1 MDSVSNNKITPGVI
15 FNNHFI
21 YDWHI
26 GTGDYS
32 DYAQR
37 DEAVTRKENILPDH
51 DSYSVLNDP
60 KILDDQSKSI
70 HESLKSEYDYFNY
83 MRNEEKSD
91 GLFDATRDK
100 LTTDEINQFREYEK
114 ISKKE
119 GCPKYIGIASFDN
132 EFLRENNLII
142 GDQINIPAIKNA
154 ARKGMNALINKS
166 DKLVASNCYWTA
178 AIHTNTD
185 NVHIHYQLLEYH
197 RLENRC
203 KTRKDKDMIERSAM
217 ESLISVIATSLNAND
232 LTKDLTEYER
242 NILMKQVKYN
252 FSNSLA
258 KIEELT
264 EKLPNN
270 RGWQY
275 NRLDK
280 STQNQIDNCIRSI
293 ISENAELTQQ
303 YKNYLTKIEA
313 VQNNSKRR
321 YGEGSHYTDYKETRL
336 HGKDGFYSRVGNSF
350 LKICKDYQ
358 LDKNQREAELMEAG
372 AYLSKKEAD
381 VEYSYSEAD
390 VPHADDEYY
399 AENVPYLSEKEV
411 DIEYSY
417 SEADVPHADDEY
429 YAENVPCLS
438 EKEVDIEYSYSEADV
453 PPADDEYYAENVPYL
468 SEKET
473 SNDCYIKWSKDYKE
487 AARLV
492 YKKDSS
498 AEDIKRAAVLYK
510 SEAAKGNLLA
520 VFDLG
525 KLYASD
531 LLQRKDDELSAKYY
545 KQALDGFLK
554 IEPTAGD
561 MTAYIQ
567 YRIGKMYCYGLG
579 TEKNLKQAFDWFSK
593 SAVKGNK
600 FAQFSL
606 ANMYYYGNG
615 VEKDLSEAFRW
626 YSNADKQGQPYAA
639 YAIAQMYSNG
649 EGVAADKDLAHIYYQ
664 KALNG
669 FLDLENKDRADDNL
683 FYKIGMM
690 YKNGLGT
697 EKDIAKAVDYFKRS
711 ALMDNKNGLYEYG
724 KTLISSDYEKRDV
737 EKGLSYLRKAIEY
750 GNINAKRFYAMQYI
764 SGENIDQ
771 DIDTGLKML
780 HEEADKNEA
789 ADTPSAL
796 CLGRLYFKND
806 YGIPLDIDK
815 AEYYAIRAEKGG
827 NEAAW
832 YLLGKIYSDPNSNKY
847 NIEKAIT
854 YFKKSAKCGNPN
866 AQYQLGKIHLSADD
880 KRTAYQYFKQSAENG
895 NTFAAYYA
903 GRILLDNNAS
913 ADIKTGIEFLQQAA
927 LDNFDPA
934 FFFLGRYYS
943 KFDDTDSRSKAK
955 YYLEKSATEHN
966 NSNSQYLLG
975 KVYLSENK
983 TDRAMEYFKM
993 SAERGNQ
1000 NGQIAYA
1007 LMLYKQGQR
1016 MAATIWIK
1024 KVADNGNKTAK
1035 KIMRQFDK
1043 QRTYAVV
1050 RSANIAQT
1058 VISKGISQSSVLKR
1072 TNNMLRSTL
1081 KSEEARTAR
1090 LMREFEK
1097 DQEKQK
1103 MQNNSSVSL

>member
-32 DYAQR
+32 DYAKR
-37 DEAVTRKENILPDH
+37 DEAVTKEENILPDH

-83 MRNEEKSD
+83 MRNKEKSD

-132 EFLRENNLII
+132 DFLRENNLII
-142 GDQINIPAIKNA
+142 GDQINITAIKNA

-252 FSNSLA
+252 FSSSIA

-399 AENVPYLSEKEV
+399 AENVPYLSEKE
-411 DIEYSY
+411 
-417 SEADVPHADDEY
+417 
-429 YAENVPCLS
+429 
-438 EKEVDIEYSYSEADV
+438 
-453 PPADDEYYAENVPYL
+453 
-468 SEKET
+468 T

-510 SEAAKGNLLA
+510 SEASKGNLLA

-579 TEKNLKQAFDWFSK
+579 TEKDLKQAFDWFSK

-737 EKGLSYLRKAIEY
+737 EKGSSYLRKAIEY

-832 YLLGKIYSDPNSNKY
+832 YLLGKIYSDSNSNKY
-847 NIEKAIT
+847 DIEKAIT
-854 YFKKSAKCGNPN
+854 YFKKSAKCGDPN
-866 AQYQLGKIHLSADD
+866 AQYQLGKIYLSADD

-1016 MAATIWIK
+1016 MAATLWIK
-1024 KVADNGNKTAK
+1024 NAADNGNKTAK

-1103 MQNNSSVSL
+1103 IQNNSSVSL

>member
-32 DYAQR
+32 DYAKR
-37 DEAVTRKENILPDH
+37 DEAVTKEENILPDH

-83 MRNEEKSD
+83 MRNKEKSD

-132 EFLRENNLII
+132 DFLRENNLII

-166 DKLVASNCYWTA
+166 DKLIASNCYWTA

-217 ESLISVIATSLNAND
+217 ESLISVMATSLNAND
-232 LTKDLTEYER
+232 LTKNLTEYER

-381 VEYSYSEAD
+381 V
-390 VPHADDEYY
+390 PHADDEYY

-417 SEADVPHADDEY
+417 SEADVPP
-429 YAENVPCLS
+429 V
-438 EKEVDIEYSYSEADV
+438 
-453 PPADDEYYAENVPYL
+453 DDEYYAENVPYL

-832 YLLGKIYSDPNSNKY
+832 YLLGKIYSDSNSNKY
-847 NIEKAIT
+847 DIEKAIT
-854 YFKKSAKCGNPN
+854 YFKKSAKCGDPN
-866 AQYQLGKIHLSADD
+866 AQYQLGKIYLSADD

-1016 MAATIWIK
+1016 MAATLWIK
-1024 KVADNGNKTAK
+1024 NAADNGNKTAK

>member
-37 DEAVTRKENILPDH
+37 DEAVTKEENILPDH

-83 MRNEEKSD
+83 MRNKEKSD

-132 EFLRENNLII
+132 DFLRENNLII

-166 DKLVASNCYWTA
+166 DKLIASNCYWTA

-217 ESLISVIATSLNAND
+217 ESLISVMATSLNAND
-232 LTKDLTEYER
+232 LTKNLTEYER

-381 VEYSYSEAD
+381 V
-390 VPHADDEYY
+390 PHADDEYY

-417 SEADVPHADDEY
+417 SEADVPP
-429 YAENVPCLS
+429 V
-438 EKEVDIEYSYSEADV
+438 
-453 PPADDEYYAENVPYL
+453 DDEYYAENVPYL

-832 YLLGKIYSDPNSNKY
+832 YLLGKIYSDSNSNKY
-847 NIEKAIT
+847 DIEKAIT
-854 YFKKSAKCGNPN
+854 YFKKSAKCGDPN
-866 AQYQLGKIHLSADD
+866 AQYQLGKIYLSADD

-1016 MAATIWIK
+1016 MAATLWIK
-1024 KVADNGNKTAK
+1024 NAADNGNKTAK

-1103 MQNNSSVSL
+1103 IQNNSSVSL

>member
-37 DEAVTRKENILPDH
+37 DEAVTKEENILPDY

-83 MRNEEKSD
+83 MRNKEKSD

-132 EFLRENNLII
+132 DFLRENNLII

-166 DKLVASNCYWTA
+166 DKLIASNCYWTA

-217 ESLISVIATSLNAND
+217 ESLISVMATSLNAND
-232 LTKDLTEYER
+232 LTKNLTEYER

-381 VEYSYSEAD
+381 V
-390 VPHADDEYY
+390 PH
-399 AENVPYLSEKEV
+399 
-411 DIEYSY
+411 
-417 SEADVPHADDEY
+417 
-429 YAENVPCLS
+429 
-438 EKEVDIEYSYSEADV
+438 
-453 PPADDEYYAENVPYL
+453 ADDEYYAENVPYL

-510 SEAAKGNLLA
+510 SEASKGNLLA

-579 TEKNLKQAFDWFSK
+579 TEKDLKQAFDWFSK

-737 EKGLSYLRKAIEY
+737 EKGSSYLRKAIEY

-832 YLLGKIYSDPNSNKY
+832 YLLGKIYSDSNSNKY
-847 NIEKAIT
+847 DIEKAIT
-854 YFKKSAKCGNPN
+854 YFKKSAKCGDPN
-866 AQYQLGKIHLSADD
+866 AQYQLGKIYLSADD

-913 ADIKTGIEFLQQAA
+913 ADIKTGIEFLQQVA

-1016 MAATIWIK
+1016 MAATLWIK
-1024 KVADNGNKTAK
+1024 NAADNGNKTAK

-1103 MQNNSSVSL
+1103 IQNNSSVSL

>member
-32 DYAQR
+32 DYAKR
-37 DEAVTRKENILPDH
+37 DEAVTKEENILPDH

-83 MRNEEKSD
+83 MRNKEKSD

-132 EFLRENNLII
+132 DFLRENNLII
-142 GDQINIPAIKNA
+142 GDQINITAIKNA

-166 DKLVASNCYWTA
+166 DKLIASNCYWTA

-217 ESLISVIATSLNAND
+217 ESLISVMATSLNAND
-232 LTKDLTEYER
+232 LTKNLTEYER

-381 VEYSYSEAD
+381 V
-390 VPHADDEYY
+390 PHADDEYY

-417 SEADVPHADDEY
+417 SEADVPP
-429 YAENVPCLS
+429 V
-438 EKEVDIEYSYSEADV
+438 
-453 PPADDEYYAENVPYL
+453 DDEYYAENVPYL

-832 YLLGKIYSDPNSNKY
+832 YLLGKIYSDSNSNKY
-847 NIEKAIT
+847 DIEKAIT
-854 YFKKSAKCGNPN
+854 YFKKSAKCGDPN
-866 AQYQLGKIHLSADD
+866 AQYQLGKIYLSADD

-1016 MAATIWIK
+1016 MAATLWIK
-1024 KVADNGNKTAK
+1024 NAADNGNKTAK

>member
-32 DYAQR
+32 DYAKR
-37 DEAVTRKENILPDH
+37 DEAVTKEENILPDH

-83 MRNEEKSD
+83 MRNKEKSD

-132 EFLRENNLII
+132 DFLRENNLII
-142 GDQINIPAIKNA
+142 GDQINITAIKNA

-381 VEYSYSEAD
+381 V
-390 VPHADDEYY
+390 PH
-399 AENVPYLSEKEV
+399 
-411 DIEYSY
+411 
-417 SEADVPHADDEY
+417 
-429 YAENVPCLS
+429 
-438 EKEVDIEYSYSEADV
+438 
-453 PPADDEYYAENVPYL
+453 ADDEYYAENVPYL

-510 SEAAKGNLLA
+510 SEASKGNLLA

-579 TEKNLKQAFDWFSK
+579 TEKDLKQAFDWFSK

-1016 MAATIWIK
+1016 MAATLWIK
-1024 KVADNGNKTAK
+1024 NAADNGNKTAK

-1103 MQNNSSVSL
+1103 IQNNSSVSL

>member
-1 MDSVSNNKITPGVI
+1 
-15 FNNHFI
+15 
-21 YDWHI
+21 
-26 GTGDYS
+26 
-32 DYAQR
+32 
-37 DEAVTRKENILPDH
+37 
-51 DSYSVLNDP
+51 
-60 KILDDQSKSI
+60 
-70 HESLKSEYDYFNY
+70 
-83 MRNEEKSD
+83 
-91 GLFDATRDK
+91 
-100 LTTDEINQFREYEK
+100 
-114 ISKKE
+114 
-119 GCPKYIGIASFDN
+119 
-132 EFLRENNLII
+132 
-142 GDQINIPAIKNA
+142 
-154 ARKGMNALINKS
+154 
-166 DKLVASNCYWTA
+166 
-178 AIHTNTD
+178 
-185 NVHIHYQLLEYH
+185 
-197 RLENRC
+197 
-203 KTRKDKDMIERSAM
+203 
-217 ESLISVIATSLNAND
+217 
-232 LTKDLTEYER
+232 
-242 NILMKQVKYN
+242 
-252 FSNSLA
+252 
-258 KIEELT
+258 
-264 EKLPNN
+264 
-270 RGWQY
+270 
-275 NRLDK
+275 
-280 STQNQIDNCIRSI
+280 
-293 ISENAELTQQ
+293 
-303 YKNYLTKIEA
+303 
-313 VQNNSKRR
+313 
-321 YGEGSHYTDYKETRL
+321 
-336 HGKDGFYSRVGNSF
+336 
-350 LKICKDYQ
+350 
-358 LDKNQREAELMEAG
+358 
-372 AYLSKKEAD
+372 
-381 VEYSYSEAD
+381 
-390 VPHADDEYY
+390 
-399 AENVPYLSEKEV
+399 
-411 DIEYSY
+411 
-417 SEADVPHADDEY
+417 
-429 YAENVPCLS
+429 
-438 EKEVDIEYSYSEADV
+438 
-453 PPADDEYYAENVPYL
+453 
-468 SEKET
+468 
-473 SNDCYIKWSKDYKE
+473 
-487 AARLV
+487 
-492 YKKDSS
+492 
-498 AEDIKRAAVLYK
+498 
-510 SEAAKGNLLA
+510 
-520 VFDLG
+520 
-525 KLYASD
+525 
-531 LLQRKDDELSAKYY
+531 
-545 KQALDGFLK
+545 
-554 IEPTAGD
+554 
-561 MTAYIQ
+561 
-567 YRIGKMYCYGLG
+567 
-579 TEKNLKQAFDWFSK
+579 
-593 SAVKGNK
+593 
-600 FAQFSL
+600 
-606 ANMYYYGNG
+606 
-615 VEKDLSEAFRW
+615 
-626 YSNADKQGQPYAA
+626 
-639 YAIAQMYSNG
+639 MYSNG

-737 EKGLSYLRKAIEY
+737 EKGSSYLRKAIEY

-847 NIEKAIT
+847 DIEKAIT
-854 YFKKSAKCGNPN
+854 YFKKSAKCGDPN
-866 AQYQLGKIHLSADD
+866 AQYQLGKIYLSADD

-1016 MAATIWIK
+1016 MAATLWIK
-1024 KVADNGNKTAK
+1024 NAADNGNKTAK

-1103 MQNNSSVSL
+1103 IQNNSSVSL

>member
-1 MDSVSNNKITPGVI
+1 MDSVSNNKIIPGVI

-37 DEAVTRKENILPDH
+37 DEAVTKEENILPDH

-83 MRNEEKSD
+83 MRNKEKSD

-132 EFLRENNLII
+132 DFLRENNLII

-154 ARKGMNALINKS
+154 ARKGMNALIDKS

-203 KTRKDKDMIERSAM
+203 KTKKDKDMIERSAM
-217 ESLISVIATSLNAND
+217 ESLISAIATSVNAND

-242 NILMKQVKYN
+242 SILMQQVKYN
-252 FSNSLA
+252 FSSSFT

-270 RGWQY
+270 KAWQY

-372 AYLSKKEAD
+372 AYLSKKE
-381 VEYSYSEAD
+381 
-390 VPHADDEYY
+390 
-399 AENVPYLSEKEV
+399 V

-429 YAENVPCLS
+429 YAENVPYLS

-579 TEKNLKQAFDWFSK
+579 TEKNLRQAFDWFSK

-669 FLDLENKDRADDNL
+669 FLDLEKKDRADDNL

-690 YKNGLGT
+690 YKNGSGT

-847 NIEKAIT
+847 DIEKAIT
-854 YFKKSAKCGNPN
+854 YFKKSAKCGDPN
-866 AQYQLGKIHLSADD
+866 AQYQLGKIYLSADD
-880 KRTAYQYFKQSAENG
+880 KRTAYQYFKQSAEND

-1016 MAATIWIK
+1016 MAATLWIK
-1024 KVADNGNKTAK
+1024 KAADNGNKTAK

>member
-37 DEAVTRKENILPDH
+37 DEAVTKEENILPDY

-83 MRNEEKSD
+83 MRNKEKSD

-132 EFLRENNLII
+132 DFLRENNLII

-166 DKLVASNCYWTA
+166 DKLIASNCYWTA

-217 ESLISVIATSLNAND
+217 ESLISVMATSLNAND
-232 LTKDLTEYER
+232 LTKNLTEYER

-381 VEYSYSEAD
+381 V
-390 VPHADDEYY
+390 PHADDEYY
-399 AENVPYLSEKEV
+399 AENVPY
-411 DIEYSY
+411 
-417 SEADVPHADDEY
+417 
-429 YAENVPCLS
+429 LS

-832 YLLGKIYSDPNSNKY
+832 YLLGKIYSDSNSNKY
-847 NIEKAIT
+847 DIEKAIT
-854 YFKKSAKCGNPN
+854 YFKKSAKCGDPN
-866 AQYQLGKIHLSADD
+866 AQYQLGKIYLSADD

-1016 MAATIWIK
+1016 MAATLWIK
-1024 KVADNGNKTAK
+1024 NAADNGNKTAK

>member
-37 DEAVTRKENILPDH
+37 DEAVTKEENILPDY

-83 MRNEEKSD
+83 MRNKEKSD

-132 EFLRENNLII
+132 DFLRENNLII

-166 DKLVASNCYWTA
+166 DKLIASNCYWTA

-217 ESLISVIATSLNAND
+217 ESLISVMATSLNAND
-232 LTKDLTEYER
+232 LTKNLTEYER

-381 VEYSYSEAD
+381 V
-390 VPHADDEYY
+390 PH
-399 AENVPYLSEKEV
+399 
-411 DIEYSY
+411 
-417 SEADVPHADDEY
+417 
-429 YAENVPCLS
+429 
-438 EKEVDIEYSYSEADV
+438 
-453 PPADDEYYAENVPYL
+453 ADDEYYAENVPYL

-510 SEAAKGNLLA
+510 SEASKGNLLA

-579 TEKNLKQAFDWFSK
+579 TEKDLKQAFDWFSK

-737 EKGLSYLRKAIEY
+737 EKGSSYLRKAIEY

-832 YLLGKIYSDPNSNKY
+832 YLLGKIYSDSNSNKY
-847 NIEKAIT
+847 DIEKAIT
-854 YFKKSAKCGNPN
+854 YFKKSAKCGDPN
-866 AQYQLGKIHLSADD
+866 AQYQLGKIYLSADD

-1016 MAATIWIK
+1016 MAATLWIK
-1024 KVADNGNKTAK
+1024 NAADNGNKTAK

-1103 MQNNSSVSL
+1103 IQNNSSVSL

>member
-32 DYAQR
+32 DYAKR
-37 DEAVTRKENILPDH
+37 DEAVTKEENILPDH

-83 MRNEEKSD
+83 MRNKEKSD

-132 EFLRENNLII
+132 DFLRENNLII

-154 ARKGMNALINKS
+154 ARKGMNALIDKS

-203 KTRKDKDMIERSAM
+203 KTKKDKDMIERSAM
-217 ESLISVIATSLNAND
+217 ESLISAIATSVNAND

-242 NILMKQVKYN
+242 SILMQQVKYN
-252 FSNSLA
+252 FSSSFT

-270 RGWQY
+270 KAWQY

-372 AYLSKKEAD
+372 AYLSKKE
-381 VEYSYSEAD
+381 
-390 VPHADDEYY
+390 
-399 AENVPYLSEKEV
+399 V

-429 YAENVPCLS
+429 YAENVPYLS

-579 TEKNLKQAFDWFSK
+579 TEKNLRQAFDWFSK

-669 FLDLENKDRADDNL
+669 FLDLEKKDRADDNL

-690 YKNGLGT
+690 YKNGSGT

-847 NIEKAIT
+847 DIEKAIT
-854 YFKKSAKCGNPN
+854 YFKKSAKCGDPN
-866 AQYQLGKIHLSADD
+866 AQYQLGKIYLSADD
-880 KRTAYQYFKQSAENG
+880 KRTAYQYFKQSAEND

-1016 MAATIWIK
+1016 MAATLWIK
-1024 KVADNGNKTAK
+1024 KAADNGNKTAK

>member
-32 DYAQR
+32 DYAKR
-37 DEAVTRKENILPDH
+37 DEAVTKEENILPDH

-83 MRNEEKSD
+83 MRNKEKSD

-132 EFLRENNLII
+132 DFLRENNLII
-142 GDQINIPAIKNA
+142 GDQINITAIKNA

-399 AENVPYLSEKEV
+399 AENVPYLSEKE
-411 DIEYSY
+411 
-417 SEADVPHADDEY
+417 
-429 YAENVPCLS
+429 
-438 EKEVDIEYSYSEADV
+438 
-453 PPADDEYYAENVPYL
+453 
-468 SEKET
+468 T

-579 TEKNLKQAFDWFSK
+579 TEKDLKQAFDWFSK

-737 EKGLSYLRKAIEY
+737 EKGSSYLRKAIEY

-847 NIEKAIT
+847 DIEKAIT
-854 YFKKSAKCGNPN
+854 YFKKSAKCGDPN
-866 AQYQLGKIHLSADD
+866 AQYQLGKIYLSADD

-913 ADIKTGIEFLQQAA
+913 ADIKTSIEFLQQAA

-1016 MAATIWIK
+1016 MAATLWIK
-1024 KVADNGNKTAK
+1024 NAADNGNKTAK

-1103 MQNNSSVSL
+1103 IQNNSSVSL

>member
-37 DEAVTRKENILPDH
+37 DEAVTKEENILPDY

-83 MRNEEKSD
+83 MRNKEKSD

-132 EFLRENNLII
+132 DFLRENNLII

-166 DKLVASNCYWTA
+166 DKLIASNCYWTA

-217 ESLISVIATSLNAND
+217 ESLISVMATSLNAND
-232 LTKDLTEYER
+232 LTKNLTEYER

-381 VEYSYSEAD
+381 V
-390 VPHADDEYY
+390 PHADDEYY
-399 AENVPYLSEKEV
+399 AENVPY
-411 DIEYSY
+411 
-417 SEADVPHADDEY
+417 
-429 YAENVPCLS
+429 LS

-510 SEAAKGNLLA
+510 SEASKGNLLA

-579 TEKNLKQAFDWFSK
+579 TEKDLKQAFDWFSK

-737 EKGLSYLRKAIEY
+737 EKGSSYLRKAIEY

-832 YLLGKIYSDPNSNKY
+832 YLLGKIYSDSNSNKY
-847 NIEKAIT
+847 DIEKAIT
-854 YFKKSAKCGNPN
+854 YFKKSAKCGDPN
-866 AQYQLGKIHLSADD
+866 AQYQLGKIYLSADD

-1016 MAATIWIK
+1016 MAATLWIK
-1024 KVADNGNKTAK
+1024 NAADNGNKTAK

>member
-1 MDSVSNNKITPGVI
+1 MDSVSNNKIIPGVI

-37 DEAVTRKENILPDH
+37 DEAVTKEENILPDH

-83 MRNEEKSD
+83 MRNKEKSD

-132 EFLRENNLII
+132 DFLRENNLII

-154 ARKGMNALINKS
+154 ARKGMNVLIDKS
-166 DKLVASNCYWTA
+166 DKLIASNCYWTA

-203 KTRKDKDMIERSAM
+203 KTKKDKDMIERSAM

-390 VPHADDEYY
+390 VP
-399 AENVPYLSEKEV
+399 
-411 DIEYSY
+411 
-417 SEADVPHADDEY
+417 
-429 YAENVPCLS
+429 
-438 EKEVDIEYSYSEADV
+438 
-453 PPADDEYYAENVPYL
+453 PADDEYYAENVPYL

-579 TEKNLKQAFDWFSK
+579 TEKNLRQAFDWFSK

-649 EGVAADKDLAHIYYQ
+649 VGVAADKDLAHIYYQ

-847 NIEKAIT
+847 DIEKAIT
-854 YFKKSAKCGNPN
+854 YFKKSAKCGDPN
-866 AQYQLGKIHLSADD
+866 AQYQLGKIYLSADD
-880 KRTAYQYFKQSAENG
+880 KRTAYQYFKQSAEND

-1016 MAATIWIK
+1016 MAATLWIK
-1024 KVADNGNKTAK
+1024 KAADNGNKTAK

>member
-32 DYAQR
+32 DYAKR
-37 DEAVTRKENILPDH
+37 DEAVTKEENILPDH

-83 MRNEEKSD
+83 MRNKEKSD

-132 EFLRENNLII
+132 DFLRENNLII

-166 DKLVASNCYWTA
+166 DKLIASNCYWTA

-217 ESLISVIATSLNAND
+217 ESLISVMATSLNAND
-232 LTKDLTEYER
+232 LTKNLTEYER

-381 VEYSYSEAD
+381 V
-390 VPHADDEYY
+390 PH
-399 AENVPYLSEKEV
+399 
-411 DIEYSY
+411 
-417 SEADVPHADDEY
+417 
-429 YAENVPCLS
+429 
-438 EKEVDIEYSYSEADV
+438 
-453 PPADDEYYAENVPYL
+453 ADDEYYAENVPYL

-832 YLLGKIYSDPNSNKY
+832 YLLGKIYSDSNSNKY
-847 NIEKAIT
+847 DIEKAIT
-854 YFKKSAKCGNPN
+854 YFKKSAKCGDPN
-866 AQYQLGKIHLSADD
+866 AQYQLGKIYLSADD

-1016 MAATIWIK
+1016 MAATLWIK
-1024 KVADNGNKTAK
+1024 NAADNGNKTAK

>member
-32 DYAQR
+32 DYAKR
-37 DEAVTRKENILPDH
+37 DEAVTKEENILPDH

-83 MRNEEKSD
+83 MRNKEKSD

-132 EFLRENNLII
+132 DFLRENNLII
-142 GDQINIPAIKNA
+142 GDQINITAIKNA

-381 VEYSYSEAD
+381 V
-390 VPHADDEYY
+390 PHADDEYY

-417 SEADVPHADDEY
+417 SEADVPP
-429 YAENVPCLS
+429 V
-438 EKEVDIEYSYSEADV
+438 
-453 PPADDEYYAENVPYL
+453 DDEYYAENVPYL

-510 SEAAKGNLLA
+510 SEASKGNLLA

-579 TEKNLKQAFDWFSK
+579 TEKDLKQAFDWFSK

-737 EKGLSYLRKAIEY
+737 EKGSSYLRKAIEY

-832 YLLGKIYSDPNSNKY
+832 YLLGKIYSDSNSNKY
-847 NIEKAIT
+847 DIEKAIT
-854 YFKKSAKCGNPN
+854 YFKKSAKCGDPN
-866 AQYQLGKIHLSADD
+866 AQYQLGKIYLSADD

-913 ADIKTGIEFLQQAA
+913 ADIKTGIEFLQQVA

-1016 MAATIWIK
+1016 MAATLWIK
-1024 KVADNGNKTAK
+1024 NAADNGNKTAK

-1103 MQNNSSVSL
+1103 IQNNSSVSL

>member
-37 DEAVTRKENILPDH
+37 DEAVTREENILPDY

-217 ESLISVIATSLNAND
+217 ESLISVMATSLNAND
-232 LTKDLTEYER
+232 LTKNLTEYER

-381 VEYSYSEAD
+381 V
-390 VPHADDEYY
+390 PHADDEYY
-399 AENVPYLSEKEV
+399 AENVPY
-411 DIEYSY
+411 
-417 SEADVPHADDEY
+417 
-429 YAENVPCLS
+429 LS

-510 SEAAKGNLLA
+510 SEASKGNLLA

-579 TEKNLKQAFDWFSK
+579 TEKDLKQAFDWFSK

-737 EKGLSYLRKAIEY
+737 EKGSSYLRKAIEY

-832 YLLGKIYSDPNSNKY
+832 YLLGKIYSDSNSNKY
-847 NIEKAIT
+847 DIEKAIT
-854 YFKKSAKCGNPN
+854 YFKKSAKCGDPN
-866 AQYQLGKIHLSADD
+866 AQYQLGKIYLSADD

-1016 MAATIWIK
+1016 MAATLWIK
-1024 KVADNGNKTAK
+1024 NAADNGNKTAK

>member
-32 DYAQR
+32 DYAKR
-37 DEAVTRKENILPDH
+37 DEAVTKEENILPDH

-83 MRNEEKSD
+83 MRNKEKSD

-132 EFLRENNLII
+132 DFLRENNLII
-142 GDQINIPAIKNA
+142 GDQINITAIKNA

-166 DKLVASNCYWTA
+166 DKLIASNCYWTA

-381 VEYSYSEAD
+381 V
-390 VPHADDEYY
+390 PH
-399 AENVPYLSEKEV
+399 
-411 DIEYSY
+411 
-417 SEADVPHADDEY
+417 
-429 YAENVPCLS
+429 
-438 EKEVDIEYSYSEADV
+438 
-453 PPADDEYYAENVPYL
+453 ADDEYYAENVPYL

-510 SEAAKGNLLA
+510 SEASKGNLLA

-579 TEKNLKQAFDWFSK
+579 TEKDLKQAFDWFSK

-847 NIEKAIT
+847 DIEKAIT
-854 YFKKSAKCGNPN
+854 YFKKSAKCGDPN
-866 AQYQLGKIHLSADD
+866 AQYQLGKIYLSADD

-1016 MAATIWIK
+1016 MAATLWIK
-1024 KVADNGNKTAK
+1024 NAADNGNKTAK

-1103 MQNNSSVSL
+1103 IQNNSSVSL

>member
-1 MDSVSNNKITPGVI
+1 
-15 FNNHFI
+15 
-21 YDWHI
+21 
-26 GTGDYS
+26 
-32 DYAQR
+32 
-37 DEAVTRKENILPDH
+37 
-51 DSYSVLNDP
+51 
-60 KILDDQSKSI
+60 
-70 HESLKSEYDYFNY
+70 
-83 MRNEEKSD
+83 MRNKEKSD

-132 EFLRENNLII
+132 DFLRENNLII

-166 DKLVASNCYWTA
+166 DKLIASNCYWTA

-217 ESLISVIATSLNAND
+217 ESLISVMATSLNAND
-232 LTKDLTEYER
+232 LTKNLTEYER

-381 VEYSYSEAD
+381 V
-390 VPHADDEYY
+390 PH
-399 AENVPYLSEKEV
+399 
-411 DIEYSY
+411 
-417 SEADVPHADDEY
+417 
-429 YAENVPCLS
+429 
-438 EKEVDIEYSYSEADV
+438 
-453 PPADDEYYAENVPYL
+453 ADDEYYAENVPYL

-737 EKGLSYLRKAIEY
+737 EKGSSYLRKAIEY

-789 ADTPSAL
+789 ADTHSAL

-832 YLLGKIYSDPNSNKY
+832 YLLGKIYSDSNSNKY
-847 NIEKAIT
+847 DIEKAIT
-854 YFKKSAKCGNPN
+854 YFKKSAKCGDPN
-866 AQYQLGKIHLSADD
+866 AQYQLGKIYLSADD

-1016 MAATIWIK
+1016 MAATLWIK
-1024 KVADNGNKTAK
+1024 NAADNGNKTAK

-1103 MQNNSSVSL
+1103 IQNNSSVSL

>member
-32 DYAQR
+32 DYAKR
-37 DEAVTRKENILPDH
+37 DEAVTKEENILPDH

-83 MRNEEKSD
+83 MRNKEKSD

-132 EFLRENNLII
+132 DFLRENNLII
-142 GDQINIPAIKNA
+142 GDQINITAIKNA

-166 DKLVASNCYWTA
+166 DKLIASNCYWTA

-381 VEYSYSEAD
+381 V
-390 VPHADDEYY
+390 PHADDEYY

-417 SEADVPHADDEY
+417 SEADVPP
-429 YAENVPCLS
+429 V
-438 EKEVDIEYSYSEADV
+438 
-453 PPADDEYYAENVPYL
+453 DDEYYAENVPYL

-510 SEAAKGNLLA
+510 SEASKGNLLA

-579 TEKNLKQAFDWFSK
+579 TEKDLKQAFDWFSK

-847 NIEKAIT
+847 DIEKAIT
-854 YFKKSAKCGNPN
+854 YFKKSAKCGDPN
-866 AQYQLGKIHLSADD
+866 AQYQLGKIYLSADD

-1016 MAATIWIK
+1016 MAATLWIK
-1024 KVADNGNKTAK
+1024 NAADNGNKTAK

-1103 MQNNSSVSL
+1103 IQNNSSVSL

>member
-37 DEAVTRKENILPDH
+37 DEAVTKEENILPDY

-83 MRNEEKSD
+83 MRNKEKSD

-132 EFLRENNLII
+132 DFLRENNLII

-166 DKLVASNCYWTA
+166 DKLIASNCYWTA

-217 ESLISVIATSLNAND
+217 ESLISVMATSLNAND
-232 LTKDLTEYER
+232 LTKNLTEYER

-381 VEYSYSEAD
+381 I
-390 VPHADDEYY
+390 PHADDEYY

-417 SEADVPHADDEY
+417 SEADVPPADDEY
-429 YAENVPCLS
+429 YAENVPYLS

-510 SEAAKGNLLA
+510 SEASKGNLLA

-579 TEKNLKQAFDWFSK
+579 TEKDLKQAFDWFSK

-724 KTLISSDYEKRDV
+724 K
-737 EKGLSYLRKAIEY
+737 
-750 GNINAKRFYAMQYI
+750 
-764 SGENIDQ
+764 
-771 DIDTGLKML
+771 
-780 HEEADKNEA
+780 
-789 ADTPSAL
+789 
-796 CLGRLYFKND
+796 
-806 YGIPLDIDK
+806 
-815 AEYYAIRAEKGG
+815 
-827 NEAAW
+827 
-832 YLLGKIYSDPNSNKY
+832 
-847 NIEKAIT
+847 
-854 YFKKSAKCGNPN
+854 
-866 AQYQLGKIHLSADD
+866 
-880 KRTAYQYFKQSAENG
+880 
-895 NTFAAYYA
+895 
-903 GRILLDNNAS
+903 
-913 ADIKTGIEFLQQAA
+913 
-927 LDNFDPA
+927 
-934 FFFLGRYYS
+934 
-943 KFDDTDSRSKAK
+943 RS
-955 YYLEKSATEHN
+955 
-966 NSNSQYLLG
+966 
-975 KVYLSENK
+975 
-983 TDRAMEYFKM
+983 
-993 SAERGNQ
+993 
-1000 NGQIAYA
+1000 
-1007 LMLYKQGQR
+1007 
-1016 MAATIWIK
+1016 
-1024 KVADNGNKTAK
+1024 
-1035 KIMRQFDK
+1035 
-1043 QRTYAVV
+1043 
-1050 RSANIAQT
+1050 
-1058 VISKGISQSSVLKR
+1058 
-1072 TNNMLRSTL
+1072 
-1081 KSEEARTAR
+1081 
-1090 LMREFEK
+1090 
-1097 DQEKQK
+1097 
-1103 MQNNSSVSL
+1103 

>member
-37 DEAVTRKENILPDH
+37 DEAVTKEENILPDY

-83 MRNEEKSD
+83 MRNKEKSD

-132 EFLRENNLII
+132 DFLRENNLII

-381 VEYSYSEAD
+381 V
-390 VPHADDEYY
+390 PH
-399 AENVPYLSEKEV
+399 
-411 DIEYSY
+411 
-417 SEADVPHADDEY
+417 
-429 YAENVPCLS
+429 
-438 EKEVDIEYSYSEADV
+438 
-453 PPADDEYYAENVPYL
+453 ADDEYYAENVPYL

-832 YLLGKIYSDPNSNKY
+832 YLLGKIYSDSNSNKY
-847 NIEKAIT
+847 DIEKAIT
-854 YFKKSAKCGNPN
+854 YFKKSAKCGDPN
-866 AQYQLGKIHLSADD
+866 AQYQLGKIYLSADD

-1016 MAATIWIK
+1016 MAATLWIK
-1024 KVADNGNKTAK
+1024 NAADNGNKTAK

>member
-32 DYAQR
+32 DYAKR
-37 DEAVTRKENILPDH
+37 DEAVTKEENILPDH

-83 MRNEEKSD
+83 MRNKEKSD

-132 EFLRENNLII
+132 DFLRENNLII
-142 GDQINIPAIKNA
+142 GDQINITAIKNA

-390 VPHADDEYY
+390 VP
-399 AENVPYLSEKEV
+399 
-411 DIEYSY
+411 
-417 SEADVPHADDEY
+417 
-429 YAENVPCLS
+429 
-438 EKEVDIEYSYSEADV
+438 
-453 PPADDEYYAENVPYL
+453 PADDEYYAENAPYL

-473 SNDCYIKWSKDYKE
+473 SNDCYIKWSEEYKK
-487 AARLV
+487 AAGLV

-554 IEPTAGD
+554 IEPTAGN

-1016 MAATIWIK
+1016 MAATLWIK
-1024 KVADNGNKTAK
+1024 NAADNGNKTAK

-1103 MQNNSSVSL
+1103 IQNNSSVSL

>member
-32 DYAQR
+32 DYAKR
-37 DEAVTRKENILPDH
+37 DEAVTKEENILPDH

-83 MRNEEKSD
+83 MRNKEKSD

-132 EFLRENNLII
+132 DFLRENNLII

-166 DKLVASNCYWTA
+166 DKLIASNCYWTA

-217 ESLISVIATSLNAND
+217 ESLISVMATSLNAND
-232 LTKDLTEYER
+232 LTKNLTEYER

-321 YGEGSHYTDYKETRL
+321 YGEGSHYTHYKETRL

-381 VEYSYSEAD
+381 V
-390 VPHADDEYY
+390 PHADDEYY

-417 SEADVPHADDEY
+417 SEADVPP
-429 YAENVPCLS
+429 V
-438 EKEVDIEYSYSEADV
+438 
-453 PPADDEYYAENVPYL
+453 DDEYYAENVPYL

-737 EKGLSYLRKAIEY
+737 EKGSSYLRKAIEY

-789 ADTPSAL
+789 ADTHSAL

-832 YLLGKIYSDPNSNKY
+832 YLLGKIYSDSNSNKY
-847 NIEKAIT
+847 DIEKAIT
-854 YFKKSAKCGNPN
+854 YFKKSAKCGDPN
-866 AQYQLGKIHLSADD
+866 AQYQLGKIYLSADD

-1016 MAATIWIK
+1016 MAATLWIK
-1024 KVADNGNKTAK
+1024 NAADNGNKTAK

-1103 MQNNSSVSL
+1103 IQNNSSVSL

>member
-37 DEAVTRKENILPDH
+37 DEAVTKEENILPDY

-83 MRNEEKSD
+83 MRNKEKSD

-132 EFLRENNLII
+132 DFLRENNLII

-166 DKLVASNCYWTA
+166 DKLIASNCYWTA

-381 VEYSYSEAD
+381 V
-390 VPHADDEYY
+390 PHADDEYY
-399 AENVPYLSEKEV
+399 AENVPY
-411 DIEYSY
+411 
-417 SEADVPHADDEY
+417 
-429 YAENVPCLS
+429 LS

-510 SEAAKGNLLA
+510 SEASKGNLLA

-545 KQALDGFLK
+545 KQTLDGFLK

-579 TEKNLKQAFDWFSK
+579 TEKDLKQAFDWFSK

-690 YKNGLGT
+690 YKNGLGS

-737 EKGLSYLRKAIEY
+737 EKGSSYLRKAIEY

-832 YLLGKIYSDPNSNKY
+832 YLLGKIYSDSNSNKY
-847 NIEKAIT
+847 DIEKAIT
-854 YFKKSAKCGNPN
+854 YFKKSAKCGDPN
-866 AQYQLGKIHLSADD
+866 AQYQLGKIYLSADD

-1016 MAATIWIK
+1016 MAATLWIK
-1024 KVADNGNKTAK
+1024 NAADNGNKTAK

-1103 MQNNSSVSL
+1103 IQNNSSVSL

>member
-32 DYAQR
+32 DYAKR
-37 DEAVTRKENILPDH
+37 DEAVTKEENILPDH

-83 MRNEEKSD
+83 MRNKEKSD

-132 EFLRENNLII
+132 DFLRENNLII
-142 GDQINIPAIKNA
+142 GDQINITAIKNA

-381 VEYSYSEAD
+381 V
-390 VPHADDEYY
+390 PH
-399 AENVPYLSEKEV
+399 
-411 DIEYSY
+411 
-417 SEADVPHADDEY
+417 
-429 YAENVPCLS
+429 
-438 EKEVDIEYSYSEADV
+438 
-453 PPADDEYYAENVPYL
+453 ADDEYYAENVPYL

-510 SEAAKGNLLA
+510 SEASKGNLLA

-579 TEKNLKQAFDWFSK
+579 TEKDLKQAFDWFSK

-737 EKGLSYLRKAIEY
+737 EKGSSYLRKAIEY

-832 YLLGKIYSDPNSNKY
+832 YLLGKIYSDSNSNKY
-847 NIEKAIT
+847 DIEKAIT
-854 YFKKSAKCGNPN
+854 YFKKSAKCGDPN
-866 AQYQLGKIHLSADD
+866 AQYQLGKIYLSADD

-1016 MAATIWIK
+1016 MAATLWIK
-1024 KVADNGNKTAK
+1024 NAADNGNKTAK

-1103 MQNNSSVSL
+1103 IQNNSSVSL

>member
-32 DYAQR
+32 DYAKR
-37 DEAVTRKENILPDH
+37 DEAVTKEENILPDH

-83 MRNEEKSD
+83 MRNKEKSD

-132 EFLRENNLII
+132 DFLRENNLII

-166 DKLVASNCYWTA
+166 DKLIASNCYWTA

-217 ESLISVIATSLNAND
+217 ESLISVMATSLNAND
-232 LTKDLTEYER
+232 LTKNLTEYER

-381 VEYSYSEAD
+381 V
-390 VPHADDEYY
+390 PHADDEYY

-417 SEADVPHADDEY
+417 SEADVPP
-429 YAENVPCLS
+429 V
-438 EKEVDIEYSYSEADV
+438 
-453 PPADDEYYAENVPYL
+453 DDEYYAENVPYL

-510 SEAAKGNLLA
+510 SEASKGNLLA

-579 TEKNLKQAFDWFSK
+579 TEKDLKQAFDWFSK

-737 EKGLSYLRKAIEY
+737 EKGSSYLRKAIEY

-832 YLLGKIYSDPNSNKY
+832 YLLGKIYSDSNSNKY
-847 NIEKAIT
+847 DIEKAIT
-854 YFKKSAKCGNPN
+854 YFKKSAKCGDPN
-866 AQYQLGKIHLSADD
+866 AQYQLGKIYLSADD

-1016 MAATIWIK
+1016 MAATLWIK
-1024 KVADNGNKTAK
+1024 NAADNGNKTAK

-1103 MQNNSSVSL
+1103 IQNNSSVSL

>member
-32 DYAQR
+32 DYAKR
-37 DEAVTRKENILPDH
+37 DEAVTKEENILPDH

-83 MRNEEKSD
+83 MRNKEKSD

-132 EFLRENNLII
+132 DFLRENNLII
-142 GDQINIPAIKNA
+142 GDQINITAIKNA

-252 FSNSLA
+252 FSSSIA

-381 VEYSYSEAD
+381 V
-390 VPHADDEYY
+390 PHADDEYY

-417 SEADVPHADDEY
+417 SEADVPP
-429 YAENVPCLS
+429 V
-438 EKEVDIEYSYSEADV
+438 
-453 PPADDEYYAENVPYL
+453 DDEYYAENVPYL

-510 SEAAKGNLLA
+510 SEASKGNLLA

-545 KQALDGFLK
+545 KQTLDGFLK

-579 TEKNLKQAFDWFSK
+579 TEKDLKQAFDWFSK

-690 YKNGLGT
+690 YKNGLGS

-737 EKGLSYLRKAIEY
+737 EKGSSYLRKAIEY

-832 YLLGKIYSDPNSNKY
+832 YLLGKIYSDSNSNKY
-847 NIEKAIT
+847 DIEKAIT
-854 YFKKSAKCGNPN
+854 YFKKSAKCGDPN
-866 AQYQLGKIHLSADD
+866 AQYQLGKIYLSADD

-1016 MAATIWIK
+1016 MAATLWIK
-1024 KVADNGNKTAK
+1024 NAADNGNKTAK

-1103 MQNNSSVSL
+1103 IQNNSSVSL

>member
-32 DYAQR
+32 DYAKR
-37 DEAVTRKENILPDH
+37 DEAVTKEENILPDH

-83 MRNEEKSD
+83 MRNKEKSD

-132 EFLRENNLII
+132 DFLRENNLII

-166 DKLVASNCYWTA
+166 DKLIASNCYWTA

-217 ESLISVIATSLNAND
+217 ESLISVMATSLNAND
-232 LTKDLTEYER
+232 LTKNLTEYER

-381 VEYSYSEAD
+381 V
-390 VPHADDEYY
+390 PHADDEYY

-417 SEADVPHADDEY
+417 SEADVPPADDEY
-429 YAENVPCLS
+429 YAENVPYLS

-453 PPADDEYYAENVPYL
+453 PPVDDEYYAENVPYL

-737 EKGLSYLRKAIEY
+737 EKGSSYLRKAIEY

-789 ADTPSAL
+789 ADTHSAL

-832 YLLGKIYSDPNSNKY
+832 YLLGKIYSDSNSNKY
-847 NIEKAIT
+847 DIEKAIT
-854 YFKKSAKCGNPN
+854 YFKKSAKCGDPN
-866 AQYQLGKIHLSADD
+866 AQYQLGKIYLSADD

-1016 MAATIWIK
+1016 MAATLWIK
-1024 KVADNGNKTAK
+1024 NAADNGNKTAK

-1103 MQNNSSVSL
+1103 IQNNSSVSL

>member
-32 DYAQR
+32 DYAKR
-37 DEAVTRKENILPDH
+37 DEAVTKEENILPDH

-83 MRNEEKSD
+83 MRNKEKSD

-132 EFLRENNLII
+132 DFLRENNLII
-142 GDQINIPAIKNA
+142 GDQINITAIKNA

-252 FSNSLA
+252 FSSSIA

-399 AENVPYLSEKEV
+399 AENVPYLSEKE
-411 DIEYSY
+411 
-417 SEADVPHADDEY
+417 
-429 YAENVPCLS
+429 
-438 EKEVDIEYSYSEADV
+438 
-453 PPADDEYYAENVPYL
+453 
-468 SEKET
+468 T

-510 SEAAKGNLLA
+510 SEASKGNLLA

-579 TEKNLKQAFDWFSK
+579 TEKDLKQAFDWFSK

-737 EKGLSYLRKAIEY
+737 EKGSSYLRKAIEY

-832 YLLGKIYSDPNSNKY
+832 YLLGKIYSDSNSNKY
-847 NIEKAIT
+847 DIEKAIT
-854 YFKKSAKCGNPN
+854 YFKKSAKCGDPN
-866 AQYQLGKIHLSADD
+866 AQYQLGKIYLSADD

-1016 MAATIWIK
+1016 MAATLWIK
-1024 KVADNGNKTAK
+1024 NAADNGNKTAK

>member
-37 DEAVTRKENILPDH
+37 DEAVTKEENILPDY

-83 MRNEEKSD
+83 MRNKEKSD

-132 EFLRENNLII
+132 DFLRENNLII

-166 DKLVASNCYWTA
+166 DKLIASNCYWTA

-217 ESLISVIATSLNAND
+217 ESLISVMATSLNAND
-232 LTKDLTEYER
+232 LTKNLTEYER

-381 VEYSYSEAD
+381 V
-390 VPHADDEYY
+390 PHADDEYY

-417 SEADVPHADDEY
+417 SEADVPP
-429 YAENVPCLS
+429 V
-438 EKEVDIEYSYSEADV
+438 
-453 PPADDEYYAENVPYL
+453 DDEYYAENVPYL

-510 SEAAKGNLLA
+510 SEASKGNLLA

-579 TEKNLKQAFDWFSK
+579 TEKDLKQAFDWFSK

-737 EKGLSYLRKAIEY
+737 EKGSSYLRKAIEY

-832 YLLGKIYSDPNSNKY
+832 YLLGKIYSDSNSNKY
-847 NIEKAIT
+847 DIEKAIT
-854 YFKKSAKCGNPN
+854 YFKKSAKCGDPN
-866 AQYQLGKIHLSADD
+866 AQYQLGKIYLSADD

-1016 MAATIWIK
+1016 MAATLWIK
-1024 KVADNGNKTAK
+1024 NAADNGNKTAK

-1103 MQNNSSVSL
+1103 IQNNSSVSL

>member
-37 DEAVTRKENILPDH
+37 DEAVTKEENILPDY

-132 EFLRENNLII
+132 DFLRENNLII

-166 DKLVASNCYWTA
+166 DKLIASNCYWTA

-217 ESLISVIATSLNAND
+217 ERLISVIATSLNAND

-372 AYLSKKEAD
+372 AYLS
-381 VEYSYSEAD
+381 
-390 VPHADDEYY
+390 
-399 AENVPYLSEKEV
+399 EKEV
-411 DIEYSY
+411 DIEYG
-417 SEADVPHADDEY
+417 
-429 YAENVPCLS
+429 
-438 EKEVDIEYSYSEADV
+438 YSEADV

-468 SEKET
+468 SEKEVDIEYGYSEADVPPADDEYYT
-473 SNDCYIKWSKDYKE
+473 ENVPYLSEKESSNDCYIKWSEEYKE

-579 TEKNLKQAFDWFSK
+579 TEKDLKQAFDWFSK

-690 YKNGLGT
+690 YKNGSGT

-724 KTLISSDYEKRDV
+724 KTLIISDYEKRDV
-737 EKGLSYLRKAIEY
+737 EKGSSYLRKAIEY

-789 ADTPSAL
+789 ADTSSAL

-806 YGIPLDIDK
+806 YGISLDIDK

-832 YLLGKIYSDPNSNKY
+832 YLLGKIYSDSNSNKY
-847 NIEKAIT
+847 DIEKAIT
-854 YFKKSAKCGNPN
+854 YFKKSAKCGDPN
-866 AQYQLGKIHLSADD
+866 AQYQLGKIYLSADD

-943 KFDDTDSRSKAK
+943 KFDDTDNRSKAK
-955 YYLEKSATEHN
+955 YYLEKSATEHS

-975 KVYLSENK
+975 KIYLSENK
-983 TDRAMEYFKM
+983 TDMAMEHFKM

-1007 LMLYKQGQR
+1007 LMLYKQGHR
-1016 MAATIWIK
+1016 MAATLWIK
-1024 KVADNGNKTAK
+1024 KAADNGNQTAK
-1035 KIMRQFDK
+1035 KIMRQLDK

-1050 RSANIAQT
+1050 RSAHIAQT

-1072 TNNMLRSTL
+1072 TNNMLRNTL

>member
-37 DEAVTRKENILPDH
+37 DEAVTKEENILPDY

-83 MRNEEKSD
+83 MRNKEKSD

-132 EFLRENNLII
+132 DFLRENNLII

-166 DKLVASNCYWTA
+166 DKLIASNCYWTA

-217 ESLISVIATSLNAND
+217 ESLISVMATSLSAND
-232 LTKDLTEYER
+232 LTKNLTEYER

-381 VEYSYSEAD
+381 I
-390 VPHADDEYY
+390 PH
-399 AENVPYLSEKEV
+399 
-411 DIEYSY
+411 
-417 SEADVPHADDEY
+417 
-429 YAENVPCLS
+429 
-438 EKEVDIEYSYSEADV
+438 
-453 PPADDEYYAENVPYL
+453 ADDEYYAENVPYL

-510 SEAAKGNLLA
+510 SEASKGNLLA

-579 TEKNLKQAFDWFSK
+579 TEKDLKQAFDWFSK

-724 KTLISSDYEKRDV
+724 K
-737 EKGLSYLRKAIEY
+737 
-750 GNINAKRFYAMQYI
+750 
-764 SGENIDQ
+764 
-771 DIDTGLKML
+771 
-780 HEEADKNEA
+780 
-789 ADTPSAL
+789 
-796 CLGRLYFKND
+796 
-806 YGIPLDIDK
+806 
-815 AEYYAIRAEKGG
+815 
-827 NEAAW
+827 
-832 YLLGKIYSDPNSNKY
+832 
-847 NIEKAIT
+847 
-854 YFKKSAKCGNPN
+854 
-866 AQYQLGKIHLSADD
+866 
-880 KRTAYQYFKQSAENG
+880 
-895 NTFAAYYA
+895 
-903 GRILLDNNAS
+903 
-913 ADIKTGIEFLQQAA
+913 
-927 LDNFDPA
+927 
-934 FFFLGRYYS
+934 
-943 KFDDTDSRSKAK
+943 RS
-955 YYLEKSATEHN
+955 
-966 NSNSQYLLG
+966 
-975 KVYLSENK
+975 
-983 TDRAMEYFKM
+983 
-993 SAERGNQ
+993 
-1000 NGQIAYA
+1000 
-1007 LMLYKQGQR
+1007 
-1016 MAATIWIK
+1016 
-1024 KVADNGNKTAK
+1024 
-1035 KIMRQFDK
+1035 
-1043 QRTYAVV
+1043 
-1050 RSANIAQT
+1050 
-1058 VISKGISQSSVLKR
+1058 
-1072 TNNMLRSTL
+1072 
-1081 KSEEARTAR
+1081 
-1090 LMREFEK
+1090 
-1097 DQEKQK
+1097 
-1103 MQNNSSVSL
+1103 

>member
-37 DEAVTRKENILPDH
+37 DEAVTKEENILPDY

-83 MRNEEKSD
+83 MRNKEKSD

-132 EFLRENNLII
+132 DFLRENNLII

-166 DKLVASNCYWTA
+166 DKLIASNCYWTA

-217 ESLISVIATSLNAND
+217 ESLISVMATSLNAND
-232 LTKDLTEYER
+232 LTKNLTEYER

-381 VEYSYSEAD
+381 V
-390 VPHADDEYY
+390 PH
-399 AENVPYLSEKEV
+399 
-411 DIEYSY
+411 
-417 SEADVPHADDEY
+417 
-429 YAENVPCLS
+429 
-438 EKEVDIEYSYSEADV
+438 
-453 PPADDEYYAENVPYL
+453 ADDEYYAENVPYL

-510 SEAAKGNLLA
+510 SEASKGNLLA

-579 TEKNLKQAFDWFSK
+579 TEKDLKQAFDWFSK

-832 YLLGKIYSDPNSNKY
+832 YLLGKIYSDSNSNKY
-847 NIEKAIT
+847 DIEKAIT
-854 YFKKSAKCGNPN
+854 YFKKSAKCGDPN
-866 AQYQLGKIHLSADD
+866 AQYQLGKIYLSADD

-1016 MAATIWIK
+1016 MAATLWIK
-1024 KVADNGNKTAK
+1024 NAADNGNKTAK

-1103 MQNNSSVSL
+1103 IQNNSSVSL

>member
-32 DYAQR
+32 DYAKR
-37 DEAVTRKENILPDH
+37 DEAVTKEENILPDH

-83 MRNEEKSD
+83 MRNKEKSD

-132 EFLRENNLII
+132 DFLRENNLII

-166 DKLVASNCYWTA
+166 DKLIASNCYWTA

-217 ESLISVIATSLNAND
+217 ESLISVMATSLNAND
-232 LTKDLTEYER
+232 LTKNLTEYER

-381 VEYSYSEAD
+381 V
-390 VPHADDEYY
+390 PHADDEYY

-417 SEADVPHADDEY
+417 SEADVPP
-429 YAENVPCLS
+429 V
-438 EKEVDIEYSYSEADV
+438 
-453 PPADDEYYAENVPYL
+453 DDEYYAENVPYL

-737 EKGLSYLRKAIEY
+737 EKGSSYLRKAIEY

-789 ADTPSAL
+789 ADTHSAL

-832 YLLGKIYSDPNSNKY
+832 YLLGKIYSDSNSNKY
-847 NIEKAIT
+847 DIEKAIT
-854 YFKKSAKCGNPN
+854 YFKKSAKCGDPN
-866 AQYQLGKIHLSADD
+866 AQYQLGKIYLSADD

-1016 MAATIWIK
+1016 MAATLWIK
-1024 KVADNGNKTAK
+1024 NAADNGNKTAK

-1103 MQNNSSVSL
+1103 IQNNSSVSL

>member
-32 DYAQR
+32 DYAKR
-37 DEAVTRKENILPDH
+37 DEAVTKEENILPDH

-83 MRNEEKSD
+83 MRNKEKSD

-132 EFLRENNLII
+132 DFLRENNLII

-166 DKLVASNCYWTA
+166 DKLIASNCYWTA

-217 ESLISVIATSLNAND
+217 ESLISVMATSLNAND
-232 LTKDLTEYER
+232 LTKNLTEYER

-381 VEYSYSEAD
+381 V
-390 VPHADDEYY
+390 PHADDEYY
-399 AENVPYLSEKEV
+399 AENVPY
-411 DIEYSY
+411 
-417 SEADVPHADDEY
+417 
-429 YAENVPCLS
+429 LS

-832 YLLGKIYSDPNSNKY
+832 YLLGKIYSDSNSNKY
-847 NIEKAIT
+847 DIEKAIT
-854 YFKKSAKCGNPN
+854 YFKKSAKCGDPN
-866 AQYQLGKIHLSADD
+866 AQYQLGKIYLSADD

-993 SAERGNQ
+993 SAEWANQ

-1016 MAATIWIK
+1016 MAATLWIK
-1024 KVADNGNKTAK
+1024 NAADNGNKTAK

>member
-32 DYAQR
+32 DYAKR
-37 DEAVTRKENILPDH
+37 DEAVTKEENILPDH

-83 MRNEEKSD
+83 MRNKEKSD

-132 EFLRENNLII
+132 DFLRENNLII
-142 GDQINIPAIKNA
+142 GDQINITAIKNA

-166 DKLVASNCYWTA
+166 DKLIASNCYWTA

-381 VEYSYSEAD
+381 V
-390 VPHADDEYY
+390 PHADDEYY

-417 SEADVPHADDEY
+417 SEADVPP
-429 YAENVPCLS
+429 V
-438 EKEVDIEYSYSEADV
+438 
-453 PPADDEYYAENVPYL
+453 DDEYYAENVPYL

-510 SEAAKGNLLA
+510 SEASKGNLLA

-579 TEKNLKQAFDWFSK
+579 TEKDLKQAFDWFSK

-832 YLLGKIYSDPNSNKY
+832 YLLGKIYSDSNSNKY
-847 NIEKAIT
+847 DIEKAIT
-854 YFKKSAKCGNPN
+854 YFKKSAKCGDPN
-866 AQYQLGKIHLSADD
+866 AQYQLGKIYLSADD

-1016 MAATIWIK
+1016 MAATLWIK
-1024 KVADNGNKTAK
+1024 NAADNGNKTAK

-1103 MQNNSSVSL
+1103 IQNNSSVSL

>member
-32 DYAQR
+32 DYAKR
-37 DEAVTRKENILPDH
+37 DEAVTKEENILPDH

-83 MRNEEKSD
+83 MRNKEKSD

-132 EFLRENNLII
+132 DFLRENNLII

-166 DKLVASNCYWTA
+166 DKLIASNCYWTA

-217 ESLISVIATSLNAND
+217 ESLISVMATSLNAND
-232 LTKDLTEYER
+232 LTKNLTEYER

-381 VEYSYSEAD
+381 V
-390 VPHADDEYY
+390 PH
-399 AENVPYLSEKEV
+399 
-411 DIEYSY
+411 
-417 SEADVPHADDEY
+417 
-429 YAENVPCLS
+429 
-438 EKEVDIEYSYSEADV
+438 
-453 PPADDEYYAENVPYL
+453 ADDEYYAENVPYL

-737 EKGLSYLRKAIEY
+737 EKGSSYLRKAIEY

-789 ADTPSAL
+789 ADTHSAL

-832 YLLGKIYSDPNSNKY
+832 YLLGKIYSDSNSNKY
-847 NIEKAIT
+847 DIEKAIT
-854 YFKKSAKCGNPN
+854 YFKKSAKCGDPN
-866 AQYQLGKIHLSADD
+866 AQYQLGKIYLSADD

-1016 MAATIWIK
+1016 MAATLWIK
-1024 KVADNGNKTAK
+1024 NAADNGNKTAK

-1103 MQNNSSVSL
+1103 IQNNSSVSL